1 MAIEL
6 RPGTR
11 ADTPFICRVFRAA
24 LPLYET
30 LMPGILEANIANLET
45 LESLG
50 LSFAATGL
58 EPHIFEHQGEA
69 FGFSGVGILNPQQA
83 YLATFYLLPE
93 HQRQGWGSQALRLLC
108 QLYAAQGF
116 SEMLLQAH
124 QQAPWAIDFYVRNGF
139 SEQARGPEA
148 IAEILPTL
156 THLIERETVLLTRPL
171 SAAPSPRAVAG

>member
-6 RPGTR
+6 RPGTQ
-11 ADTPFICRVFRAA
+11 ADTAFICRVFRAA
-24 LPLYET
+24 LPLYQN

-45 LESLG
+45 MDTLG

-58 EPHIFEHQGEA
+58 EPHIFEHRGQA

-93 HQRQGWGSQALRLLC
+93 HQRKGWGGQALRILC

-124 QQAPWAIDFYVRNGF
+124 QQAPWALNFYIGQGF

-148 IAEILPTL
+148 IAKRLPTL
-156 THLIERETVLLTRPL
+156 RHLIEKETVLLTRPL
-171 SAAPSPRAVAG
+171 P